1 MFMHCCTYDPIVQRG
16 VTLPVR
22 ETFRRQSLLS
32 EEISKL
38 SSLHILLLV
47 LLLLFFIIVLLLLL
61 LAVHSL

>member
-1 MFMHCCTYDPIVQRG
+1 MFMHCCTYDPTVQRG

-47 LLLLFFIIVLLLLL
+47 LLLFFYYCII
-61 LAVHSL
+61 

>member
-1 MFMHCCTYDPIVQRG
+1 MHCCTYDPIVQRG

-47 LLLLFFIIVLLLLL
+47 LLLLFFYYCIIIIIIIII
-61 LAVHSL
+61 SCS

>member
-1 MFMHCCTYDPIVQRG
+1 MLCCTYDPVVQRG
-16 VTLPVR
+16 VPLPVR

-47 LLLLFFIIVLLLLL
+47 LLLLLFLLLLYYYYY
-61 LAVHSL
+61 HYYYY

>member
-16 VTLPVR
+16 VPLPVR

-61 LAVHSL
+61 AAHSL

>member
-1 MFMHCCTYDPIVQRG
+1 MHCCTYDPIVQRG

-61 LAVHSL
+61 AVHSL